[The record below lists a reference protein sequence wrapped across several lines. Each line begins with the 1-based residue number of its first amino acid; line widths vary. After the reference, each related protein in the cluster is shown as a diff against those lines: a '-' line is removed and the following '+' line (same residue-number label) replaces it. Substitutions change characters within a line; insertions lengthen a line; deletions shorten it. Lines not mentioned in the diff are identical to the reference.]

1 MGAGHIC
8 GGGAELYNSK
18 YLMIYIFFN
27 VIVGFFQIIAGATA
41 PTSHPPAPSLIIYFG
56 NDSKSLNVDLELQI
70 TDRAI
75 GRDVMMSHDCCF
87 HVDVSVLLSFFQC
100 YVSGE
105 STNLELFVQT
115 L

>member
-1 MGAGHIC
+1 MGVSHIC
-8 GGGAELYNSK
+8 GGGAELYN
-18 YLMIYIFFN
+18 LMIYIFFN
-27 VIVGFFQIIAGATA
+27 VIVWFFQIIAGATA
-41 PTSHPPAPSLIIYFG
+41 PTSNPLAPSLIIFFG

-75 GRDVMMSHDCCF
+75 GRDVMMSHDCYF
-87 HVDVSVLLSFFQC
+87 HVDVSVLSFFQC
-100 YVSGE
+100 HVSGE